1 MWSADRVARW
11 LAAID
16 LAEYAAHVRASGVHG
31 ALLVLE
37 PRFTPELLAD
47 LLAIPPAKTLL
58 RRHLRTQLAALLGQ
72 RVMSHKRLHYDLWLA
87 NATTTSGTA
96 SPTAADGDAKGGKRL
111 SLHRAPSEKMASS
124 QKLQQ
129 REAGLVASDG
139 GSGSLSSSSIESAGR
154 SGASVA
160 RPPRAFLAPLTLS
173 GKVKPPK
180 ENSFKSSS
188 LFRHGSFLGISFKS
202 SSKQLSTI
210 TLSSTEYTLYEVLYI
225 FSIQYIFSK

>member
-96 SPTAADGDAKGGKRL
+96 SPTAADGDSKGGKRL

-154 SGASVA
+154 TGAA

-210 TLSSTEYTLYEVLYI
+210 TLPVYRVYFI
-225 FSIQYIFSK
+225 